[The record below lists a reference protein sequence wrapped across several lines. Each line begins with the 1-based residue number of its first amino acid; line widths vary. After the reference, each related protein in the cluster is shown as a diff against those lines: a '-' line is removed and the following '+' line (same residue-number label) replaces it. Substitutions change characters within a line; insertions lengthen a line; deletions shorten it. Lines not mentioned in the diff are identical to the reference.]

1 MSFLLINLRAVLRTM
16 KARKARTLLTI
27 LGIVIGVA
35 GVILIV
41 AMGAGAQHLVLS
53 QITKLGTNLIG
64 VLPGKSDES
73 GPPAAVFGVQVT
85 TLTNQDAEALA
96 NRTRFPDIQAVA
108 GFVRGSATL
117 VWKNENVDTFFTA
130 TQASYPVLHDLEMES
145 GRFFEEQ
152 EETSAANVMV
162 LGYDIKD
169 LLFGN
174 TDPLGQ
180 VVKIKSVPFVV
191 VGVASKQ
198 GTVAFQNQDDQVFVP
213 LLVGQRQLLG
223 IKYLQFIRAKV
234 EPDSDVKQIIAEI
247 RLLLRERHKI
257 AKEEDADFSVMALAE
272 AIKVLTNITDSLRLF
287 LTVMAGVALLVGGI
301 GIMNIM
307 LVAVAERTRE
317 IGLRKALGAS
327 SRMIRNQF
335 LLESSILTLS
345 GGVIGIALGV
355 ILAFLVFLGARFAG
369 LDWAF
374 VISPVAVFLAVGLS
388 VLTGLFFGFYPAV
401 RASKLDPIV
410 ALRYE

>member
-307 LVAVAERTRE
+307 L
-317 IGLRKALGAS
+317 
-327 SRMIRNQF
+327 
-335 LLESSILTLS
+335 
-345 GGVIGIALGV
+345 
-355 ILAFLVFLGARFAG
+355 
-369 LDWAF
+369 
-374 VISPVAVFLAVGLS
+374 
-388 VLTGLFFGFYPAV
+388 
-401 RASKLDPIV
+401 
-410 ALRYE
+410 